1 MASIS
6 EQCQM
11 CQTPSLRPPPS
22 SPLCYLSRR
31 PSWNRATVR
40 CWQLPFPPKLSPHS
54 LAGSLSY
61 TLACSDASWCWIPWK
76 QPRSLG
82 KLGRHNYLYFSDKK
96 KKQISA
102 FPGMVAFALNKQ
114 LKVGT
119 RQRGMKVK
127 PTERKP
133 VSALPAFITVY
144 PDPACRREFALHVI
158 AVMSTRVFSNL
169 IMKCHQQEQT
179 AGKNKLCNNSPHECC
194 NSCSSCVFRVF
205 VSDTWAPSCSN

>member
-1 MASIS
+1 MA
-6 EQCQM
+6 
-11 CQTPSLRPPPS
+11 
-22 SPLCYLSRR
+22 
-31 PSWNRATVR
+31 
-40 CWQLPFPPKLSPHS
+40 
-54 LAGSLSY
+54 
-61 TLACSDASWCWIPWK
+61 
-76 QPRSLG
+76 
-82 KLGRHNYLYFSDKK
+82 
-96 KKQISA
+96 
-102 FPGMVAFALNKQ
+102 AFASNKQ

-119 RQRGMKVK
+119 RQWGMKVK

-144 PDPACRREFALHVI
+144 PDPACRPEFALHVI

-205 VSDTWAPSCSN
+205 MSLELHPVLIKADCSFYIITESYACLQHIFLLSLFAAPAVQLQARLPPCYSFLCSSIPL